1 MQSATAAAPSPASP
15 SGLTRDNYTSSEMYK
30 GLPLGNPLCVKRL
43 GSLDIYS
50 VRRIF
55 RGRRPTGTAA
65 AGVGNVLCKILSVG
79 FFGLQGGC
87 LCESPEVPPDS
98 IARMRALQRAK
109 THNPRK
115 NERTSLFG
123 SFWAEQKE
131 QIDSISEF
139 KENKECKEKRSIL
152 GVCELLKGEQRRNLP
167 LQNPFL
173 LFCGGNLVPTRGEK
187 PQFTRRK

>member
-1 MQSATAAAPSPASP
+1 MCPSDFS
-15 SGLTRDNYTSSEMYK
+15 
-30 GLPLGNPLCVKRL
+30 
-43 GSLDIYS
+43 GSL
-50 VRRIF
+50 
-55 RGRRPTGTAA
+55 
-65 AGVGNVLCKILSVG
+65 
-79 FFGLQGGC
+79 GGWI
-87 LCESPEVPPDS
+87 CESPEVPSDS
-98 IARMRALQRAK
+98 IARMWALQRAK
-109 THNPRK
+109 THAPRK

-123 SFWAEQKE
+123 SFCAEQKE
-131 QIDSISEF
+131 QIDSISKF